1 MAAVIRGELFEHG
14 RRDLTGCRFDP
25 GGSGRLFFST
35 CDVWFAFALGDRLRT
50 KKKTENTT
58 TVTIHCLVNSAWAF
72 TGQGKR
78 QFRRV

>member
-14 RRDLTGCRFDP
+14 RRDLTGCRFDT

-50 KKKTENTT
+50 KKKN
-58 TVTIHCLVNSAWAF
+58 
-72 TGQGKR
+72 GK
-78 QFRRV
+78 QQQ